1 MRLPDDKLLL
11 FVYIKG
17 MRIFILFLLLNV
29 CPAFLWAEN
38 IPEWL
43 VPLRDAIY
51 EQKLNVSQVEPLY
64 QAAKKTA
71 NDNLK
76 GAELDAALSRCEY
89 FMGRALHYDKQ
100 NDSAISHYSEG
111 MALAKKAI
119 SEKPSCE
126 AWLILGENL
135 SQSCSLRSWA
145 FTLANG
151 LDVGR
156 HAEKA
161 LGFNKRN
168 AAAQYL
174 IAARW
179 VYAPAA
185 FADIPKGL
193 EMMKKILVESD
204 PDRDDLFNV
213 YYSIAYSYVNQK
225 VKNLPEARSW
235 IIKALKIYPS
245 NKAAQELFDQTKG

>member
-1 MRLPDDKLLL
+1 MQEPLLTSPL
-11 FVYIKG
+11 FLLYIIN
-17 MRIFILFLLLNV
+17 MRILILFLLLNV
-29 CPAFLWAEN
+29 CPSLLQAES
-38 IPEWL
+38 IHEWL
-43 VPLRDAIY
+43 IPLRDAIY
-51 EQKLNVSQVEPLY
+51 EQKLNVNQVRPLY
-64 QAAKKTA
+64 QAAKKKA
-71 NDNLK
+71 NDTLS
-76 GAELDAALSRCEY
+76 GADLNAALSRCEY
-89 FMGRALHYDKQ
+89 FMGRALHFEKQ

-111 MALAKKAI
+111 MNLAKKAI

-185 FADIPKGL
+185 FADVPKGL
-193 EMMKKILVESD
+193 EMMKKILVDGD
-204 PDRDDLFNV
+204 PNKDDLFNV
-213 YYSIAYSYVNQK
+213 YYSIGYAYIQLK
-225 VKNLPEARSW
+225 KLPEARPW
-235 IIKALKIYPS
+235 IMQSLKTYPS
-245 NKAAQELFDQTKG
+245 NKAAQELLDKTKG